1 LASGPCFAAPVGG
14 EVLVAGRKVV
24 GSAQLRA
31 GEAFLQHGSL
41 LLEDDQSLVRDLAG
55 LSPPGVRPEASL
67 GSLLGRR
74 VTFEE
79 AADAIGD
86 TLLPLVDGMIRI
98 DRLSDVLESGAAIH
112 AERFQS
118 DAWTWQR

>member
-1 LASGPCFAAPVGG
+1 
-14 EVLVAGRKVV
+14 VLVRGRKVV

-31 GEAFLQHGSL
+31 GDAFLQHGSL

-55 LSPPGVRPEASL
+55 LPSGDRPEAAL
-67 GSLLGRR
+67 GCLLGRR

-79 AADAIGD
+79 AADTLATAI
-86 TLLPLVDGMIRI
+86 LPLVDGLV
-98 DRLSDVLESGAAIH
+98 RLERLPEFLESGAARH
-112 AERFQS
+112 AGHFQS